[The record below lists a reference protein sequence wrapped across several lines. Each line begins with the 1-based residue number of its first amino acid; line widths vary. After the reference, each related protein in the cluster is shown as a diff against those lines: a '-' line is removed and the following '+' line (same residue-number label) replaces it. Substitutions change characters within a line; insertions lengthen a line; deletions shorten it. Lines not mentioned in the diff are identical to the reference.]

1 MVLENER
8 ISVGHV
14 SKVLTDL
21 FAGLAPIGAEV
32 FDEVRGLCWF
42 ARGVFQTF
50 QREHTNIEQC
60 PLLGARIRLD
70 PSRNACVEDQN
81 NQHESR
87 P

>member
-32 FDEVRGLCWF
+32 FDEVAWTVGLACF
-42 ARGVFQTF
+42 VADAR
-50 QREHTNIEQC
+50 
-60 PLLGARIRLD
+60 
-70 PSRNACVEDQN
+70 
-81 NQHESR
+81 
-87 P
+87 